1 MEKAKL
7 MQLEIEEKRKLP
19 KKIKDSISTDI
30 FQDLIVAI
38 IIMAYFCIIN
48 FSYYNVESHIFEEN
62 MKYFALAIIILT
74 VIAFEI
80 SYRKN
85 SIKLLIIGLEL
96 FACAILSLYIPY
108 IFLHS
113 TSAFRISI
121 MILPAFLIIYYAI
134 KSFVIFKSKQF
145 QYRNNLSDIKEI
157 VKDTEK
163 MNYIEEE
170 STKSYRQKVKQ
181 EQNFKEEVRREEKI
195 KKIKKEEAKKRLER
209 KRNRDKNKK
218 EVGK

>member
-19 KKIKDSISTDI
+19 KKIKDNISTNI
-30 FQDLIVAI
+30 FQDLLVAI
-38 IIMAYFCIIN
+38 IIMSYFCIIN
-48 FSYYNVESHIFEEN
+48 FLYYNVENNIFEEY
-62 MKYFALAIIILT
+62 MKYFALAIIIFT
-74 VIAFEI
+74 VITFEI

-96 FACAILSLYIPY
+96 LASAILSLYIPY

-113 TSAFRISI
+113 TSALRISI
-121 MILPAFLIIYYAI
+121 MILPWFLVIYYAI
-134 KSFVIFKSKQF
+134 KSFIIFKSEQF

-157 VKDTEK
+157 VKDTENT
-163 MNYIEEE
+163 NYLEEE

-181 EQNFKEEVRREEKI
+181 EKELKEKIRKEQKI
-195 KKIKKEEAKKRLER
+195 KKTRKEEAKKQVIN
-209 KRNRDKNKK
+209 KRDKNRNKR
-218 EVGK
+218 

>member
-19 KKIKDSISTDI
+19 KKIKDNISTNI
-30 FQDLIVAI
+30 FQDLLVAI
-38 IIMAYFCIIN
+38 IIMSYFCIIN
-48 FSYYNVESHIFEEN
+48 FLYYNVENNIFEEY
-62 MKYFALAIIILT
+62 MKYFALAIIIFT
-74 VIAFEI
+74 VITFEI

-96 FACAILSLYIPY
+96 LASAILSLYIPY

-113 TSAFRISI
+113 TSALRISI
-121 MILPAFLIIYYAI
+121 MILPSFLVIYYAI
-134 KSFVIFKSKQF
+134 KSFIIFKSEQF

-157 VKDTEK
+157 VKDTENT
-163 MNYIEEE
+163 NYLEEE

-181 EQNFKEEVRREEKI
+181 EKELKEKI
-195 KKIKKEEAKKRLER
+195 RKEQKMKKTRKEEAKKQAIN
-209 KRNRDKNKK
+209 KKDKNRNKR
-218 EVGK
+218 

>member
-19 KKIKDSISTDI
+19 KKIKDNISTNI
-30 FQDLIVAI
+30 FQDLLVAV
-38 IIMAYFCIIN
+38 IIMSYFCIIN
-48 FSYYNVESHIFEEN
+48 FLYYNVENNIFEEY
-62 MKYFALAIIILT
+62 MKYFALAIIIFT
-74 VIAFEI
+74 VITFEI

-96 FACAILSLYIPY
+96 FASAILSLYIPY

-113 TSAFRISI
+113 TSALRISI
-121 MILPAFLIIYYAI
+121 MILPSFLVIYYAI
-134 KSFVIFKSKQF
+134 KSFIIFKSEQF

-157 VKDTEK
+157 VKDTENT
-163 MNYIEEE
+163 NYLEEE

-181 EQNFKEEVRREEKI
+181 EKELKEKI
-195 KKIKKEEAKKRLER
+195 RKEQKMKKTRKEEAKKQAIN
-209 KRNRDKNKK
+209 KRDKNRNKR
-218 EVGK
+218 

>member
-19 KKIKDSISTDI
+19 KKIKDNISTNI
-30 FQDLIVAI
+30 FQDLLVAI

-48 FSYYNVESHIFEEN
+48 FSYYNFENNVFEEN

-74 VIAFEI
+74 VIAFEV

-85 SIKLLIIGLEL
+85 SVKLLIIGLEL
-96 FACAILSLYIPY
+96 FACGILSLYIPY

-113 TSAFRISI
+113 TSALRISI
-121 MILPAFLIIYYAI
+121 MILPAFLVVYYGL
-134 KSFVIFKSKQF
+134 KSFIIFKGKQL

-157 VKDTEK
+157 VKDTERVS
-163 MNYIEEE
+163 YIGEE
-170 STKSYRQKVKQ
+170 SSKSYREKVEQ
-181 EQNFKEEVRREEKI
+181 EKIFRETVRKEQKI
-195 KKIKKEEAKKRLER
+195 KKMRKEEEKRRQENRKNRR
-209 KRNRDKNKK
+209 KR
-218 EVGK
+218 

>member
-19 KKIKDSISTDI
+19 KKIKDNISTNI

-38 IIMAYFCIIN
+38 IIMMYFCIIN

-62 MKYFALAIIILT
+62 MKYFALAIIVLT
-74 VIAFEI
+74 VTAFEI
-80 SYRKN
+80 SYRK
-85 SIKLLIIGLEL
+85 SSVKLLIIGLEL

-113 TSAFRISI
+113 TSALRISI
-121 MILPAFLIIYYAI
+121 MILPVFLVIYYTI
-134 KSFVIFKSKQF
+134 KSFIIFKSKQI

-157 VKDTEK
+157 VKDTE
-163 MNYIEEE
+163 NVDYIEEE
-170 STKSYRQKVKQ
+170 STKSYRHKVEQ
-181 EQNFKEEVRREEKI
+181 EKIFKEKIRKEQKI
-195 KKIKKEEAKKRLER
+195 KKIKKEEAKKQLANKKNKNR
-209 KRNRDKNKK
+209 KRR
-218 EVGK
+218 

>member
-19 KKIKDSISTDI
+19 KKIKDNISTNI
-30 FQDLIVAI
+30 FQDLLVAI
-38 IIMAYFCIIN
+38 IIMSYFCIIN
-48 FSYYNVESHIFEEN
+48 FLYYNVENNIFEEY
-62 MKYFALAIIILT
+62 MKYFALAIIIFT
-74 VIAFEI
+74 VITFEI

-96 FACAILSLYIPY
+96 LASAILSLYIPY

-113 TSAFRISI
+113 TSALRISI
-121 MILPAFLIIYYAI
+121 MILPSFLVIYYAI
-134 KSFVIFKSKQF
+134 KSFIIFKSEQF

-157 VKDTEK
+157 VKDTENT
-163 MNYIEEE
+163 NYLEEE

-181 EQNFKEEVRREEKI
+181 EKELKEKIRKEKKI
-195 KKIKKEEAKKRLER
+195 KKTRKEEAKKQVIN
-209 KRNRDKNKK
+209 KRDKNRNKR
-218 EVGK
+218 

>member
-19 KKIKDSISTDI
+19 KKIKDNISTNI

-85 SIKLLIIGLEL
+85 SMKLLVIGLEL

-113 TSAFRISI
+113 TSALRISI

-134 KSFVIFKSKQF
+134 KSFVIFKSKQL

-157 VKDTEK
+157 VKDTENV
-163 MNYIEEE
+163 NYIEEE
-170 STKSYRQKVKQ
+170 STKSYRQKVEQ
-181 EQNFKEEVRREEKI
+181 EKIFKEKIRKEQKI
-195 KKIKKEEAKKRLER
+195 KKMKKEEAKKQLA
-209 KRNRDKNKK
+209 NKK
-218 EVGK
+218 SKNRKKR

>member
-19 KKIKDSISTDI
+19 KKIKDNISTNI
-30 FQDLIVAI
+30 FQDLLVAI
-38 IIMAYFCIIN
+38 IIMSYFCIIN
-48 FSYYNVESHIFEEN
+48 FLYYNVENNIFEEY
-62 MKYFALAIIILT
+62 MKYFALAIIIFT
-74 VIAFEI
+74 VITFEI

-96 FACAILSLYIPY
+96 LASAILSLYIPY

-113 TSAFRISI
+113 TSALRISI
-121 MILPAFLIIYYAI
+121 MILPSFLVIYYAI
-134 KSFVIFKSKQF
+134 KSFIIFKSEQF

-157 VKDTEK
+157 VKDTENT
-163 MNYIEEE
+163 NYLEEE

-181 EQNFKEEVRREEKI
+181 EKELKEKI
-195 KKIKKEEAKKRLER
+195 RKEQKMKKTRKEEAKKQVIN
-209 KRNRDKNKK
+209 KRDKNRNKR
-218 EVGK
+218 

>member
-19 KKIKDSISTDI
+19 KKIKDNISTNI
-30 FQDLIVAI
+30 FQDLLVAI
-38 IIMAYFCIIN
+38 IIMSYFCIIN
-48 FSYYNVESHIFEEN
+48 FLYYNVENNIFEEY
-62 MKYFALAIIILT
+62 MKYFALAIIIFT
-74 VIAFEI
+74 VITFEI

-96 FACAILSLYIPY
+96 LASAILSLYIPY

-113 TSAFRISI
+113 TSALRISI
-121 MILPAFLIIYYAI
+121 MILPSFLVIYYAI
-134 KSFVIFKSKQF
+134 KSFIIFKSEQF

-157 VKDTEK
+157 VKDTENT
-163 MNYIEEE
+163 NYLEEE

-181 EQNFKEEVRREEKI
+181 EKELKEKI
-195 KKIKKEEAKKRLER
+195 RKEQKMKKTRKEDAKKQAIN
-209 KRNRDKNKK
+209 KRDKNRNKR
-218 EVGK
+218 

>member
-19 KKIKDSISTDI
+19 KKIKDNISTNI
-30 FQDLIVAI
+30 FQDLVVAI

-62 MKYFALAIIILT
+62 MKYFALTIVILT

-85 SIKLLIIGLEL
+85 SIKLLVIGLEL

-113 TSAFRISI
+113 TSALRISI

-134 KSFVIFKSKQF
+134 KSFVIFKSKQI

-163 MNYIEEE
+163 VDYIEEE
-170 STKSYRQKVKQ
+170 STKSYRQKVEQ
-181 EQNFKEEVRREEKI
+181 EKIFKEKIRKEQKI
-195 KKIKKEEAKKRLER
+195 KKIKKEEAKKQLA
-209 KRNRDKNKK
+209 NRKNKNMK
-218 EVGK
+218 KR

>member
-19 KKIKDSISTDI
+19 KKIKDNISTNI
-30 FQDLIVAI
+30 FQDLLVAI
-38 IIMAYFCIIN
+38 IIMSYFCIIN
-48 FSYYNVESHIFEEN
+48 FLYYNVENNIFEEY
-62 MKYFALAIIILT
+62 MKYFALAIIIFT
-74 VIAFEI
+74 VITFEI

-96 FACAILSLYIPY
+96 LASAILSLYIPY

-113 TSAFRISI
+113 TSALRISI
-121 MILPAFLIIYYAI
+121 MILPSFLVIYYAI
-134 KSFVIFKSKQF
+134 KSFIIFKSEQF

-157 VKDTEK
+157 VKDTENT
-163 MNYIEEE
+163 NYLEEE

-181 EQNFKEEVRREEKI
+181 EKELKEKIRKEQKI
-195 KKIKKEEAKKRLER
+195 KKTRKEEAKKQVIN
-209 KRNRDKNKK
+209 KRDKNRNKR
-218 EVGK
+218 

>member
-19 KKIKDSISTDI
+19 KKIKDNISTNI
-30 FQDLIVAI
+30 FQDLLVAI
-38 IIMAYFCIIN
+38 IIMSYFCIIN
-48 FSYYNVESHIFEEN
+48 FSYYNFENTIFEEN

-85 SIKLLIIGLEL
+85 SVKFLIIGLEL
-96 FACAILSLYIPY
+96 FSCGVLSLYIPY

-113 TSAFRISI
+113 TSALRISI
-121 MILPAFLIIYYAI
+121 MILPAFLVVYYGI
-134 KSFVIFKSKQF
+134 KSFIIFKRKQL

-163 MNYIEEE
+163 LSYIDEE
-170 STKSYRQKVKQ
+170 SSKSYREKVIKEQ
-181 EQNFKEEVRREEKI
+181 EIKNIRKEQEKI
-195 KKIKKEEAKKRLER
+195 RQENRKNRR
-209 KRNRDKNKK
+209 KR
-218 EVGK
+218 

>member
-19 KKIKDSISTDI
+19 KKIKDNISTNI
-30 FQDLIVAI
+30 FQDLLVAI
-38 IIMAYFCIIN
+38 IIMSYFCIIN
-48 FSYYNVESHIFEEN
+48 FSYYKFESNVFEEN

-85 SIKLLIIGLEL
+85 SVKLLIIGLEL

-113 TSAFRISI
+113 SSALRISI
-121 MILPAFLIIYYAI
+121 MILPAFLIVYYAI
-134 KSFVIFKSKQF
+134 KSFVIFKGKQL

-163 MNYIEEE
+163 LSYIEEE
-170 STKSYRQKVKQ
+170 STKSYREKVKQ
-181 EQNFKEEVRREEKI
+181 EKIFREKIRKEQKI
-195 KKIKKEEAKKRLER
+195 KKIRKEAEAKKQVANKKNKNR
-209 KRNRDKNKK
+209 KRR
-218 EVGK
+218 

>member
-19 KKIKDSISTDI
+19 KKVKDNISTNI
-30 FQDLIVAI
+30 FQDLVVAI
-38 IIMAYFCIIN
+38 IIMLYFCIIN
-48 FSYYNVESHIFEEN
+48 FSYYHFESNVFEEN
-62 MKYFALAIIILT
+62 MKYFALAIIVLT

-96 FACAILSLYIPY
+96 FACGVLSLYIPY

-113 TSAFRISI
+113 NSAFRISI
-121 MILPAFLIIYYAI
+121 MILPVFLIIYYAL
-134 KSFVIFKSKQF
+134 KSFIIFKGKQLE
-145 QYRNNLSDIKEI
+145 YRNNLSDIKEI

-163 MNYIEEE
+163 LSYIEEE
-170 STKSYRQKVKQ
+170 STKSYRQKIEQ
-181 EQNFKEEVRREEKI
+181 EKLFKEKVRKEQKI
-195 KKIKKEEAKKRLER
+195 KKIRKEAEAKKQASN
-209 KRNRDKNKK
+209 KRNRKK
-218 EVGK
+218 R

>member
-19 KKIKDSISTDI
+19 KKIKDNISTNI
-30 FQDLIVAI
+30 FQDLLVAI
-38 IIMAYFCIIN
+38 IIMSYFCIIN
-48 FSYYNVESHIFEEN
+48 FLYYNVENNIFEEY
-62 MKYFALAIIILT
+62 MKYFALAIIIFT
-74 VIAFEI
+74 VITFEI

-96 FACAILSLYIPY
+96 FASAILSLYIPY

-113 TSAFRISI
+113 TSALRISI
-121 MILPAFLIIYYAI
+121 MILPSFLVIYYAI
-134 KSFVIFKSKQF
+134 KSFIIFKSEQF

-157 VKDTEK
+157 VKDTENT
-163 MNYIEEE
+163 NYLEEE

-181 EQNFKEEVRREEKI
+181 EKELKEKI
-195 KKIKKEEAKKRLER
+195 RKEQKMKKTRKEEAKKQAIN
-209 KRNRDKNKK
+209 KRDKNRNKR
-218 EVGK
+218 